1 MAAKNIS
8 FGSDARSALAAG
20 ASKLADAVKVT
31 LGPKGRYVACERSF
45 GAPLITNDGVT
56 VAKEIGLEDKVEN
69 MGAQLIREAAVKT
82 NDVAGDG
89 TTTAT
94 LLADVMIR
102 DGLKNVTAGANP
114 IAIRTGMNKAV
125 DALVEKVKK
134 DAKEVKTFDEIKNV
148 GAISAGD
155 PQIGEKIA
163 DAMEKVGKDGVIT
176 VEDSNTFGI
185 DIDVVEGMEFDKGY
199 LSPYMVNNTE
209 TMKAELSNPYILIT
223 DQKISTIQDILPLL
237 EGIMQSGKPLLIIAE
252 DVESEALAT
261 LVLNKIRGTLNVV
274 AVKAPGFGD
283 RRKRMLEDIA
293 IVTGGQPIMEELGV
307 ALSDVTLDMLGT
319 AKSVKVTK
327 DATTIVDGAG
337 KKADI
342 EERINTIN
350 AQIEETSSDFDRE
363 KLQERK
369 AKLSGGVAVIKV
381 GAATE
386 AELKET
392 KSRIDDALQATH
404 AAVEEGIVAGG
415 GAALIDAMTVLD
427 DLKAEDVDE
436 QVGIN
441 IVSKACEA
449 PMRAI
454 AENSGFEGSVVIDK
468 IKNSK
473 TGYGLNAATGEYG
486 KMIDMGVIDPVKV
499 VRSALQNATSVATM
513 LLITAATVS
522 DVPKEGPDMAE
533 MAAAM
538 QGAGGMM

>member
-56 VAKEIGLEDKVEN
+56 VAKEIELEDKVEN

-155 PQIGEKIA
+155 PLIGEKIA

-223 DQKISTIQDILPLL
+223 DQKISAIQDILPLL

-522 DVPKEGPDMAE
+522 DVPKDGPDMAE

>member
-56 VAKEIGLEDKVEN
+56 VAKEIELEDKVEN

-293 IVTGGQPIMEELGV
+293 IVPGGQPIMEELGV

>member
-56 VAKEIGLEDKVEN
+56 VAKEIELEDKVEN

-155 PQIGEKIA
+155 PLIGEKIA

-223 DQKISTIQDILPLL
+223 DQKISAIQDILPLL

-327 DATTIVDGAG
+327 DTTTIVDGAG

-427 DLKAEDVDE
+427 DLKAEDTDE

-522 DVPKEGPDMAE
+522 DVPKDGPDMAE
-533 MAAAM
+533 MAAAL

>member
-56 VAKEIGLEDKVEN
+56 VAKEIELEDKVEN

-155 PQIGEKIA
+155 PLIGEKIA

-209 TMKAELSNPYILIT
+209 TMKAELANPYILIT
-223 DQKISTIQDILPLL
+223 DQKISAIQDILPLL

-261 LVLNKIRGTLNVV
+261 LVT
-274 AVKAPGFGD
+274 ATP
-283 RRKRMLEDIA
+283 
-293 IVTGGQPIMEELGV
+293 
-307 ALSDVTLDMLGT
+307 ALP
-319 AKSVKVTK
+319 AK
-327 DATTIVDGAG
+327 
-337 KKADI
+337 
-342 EERINTIN
+342 
-350 AQIEETSSDFDRE
+350 
-363 KLQERK
+363 
-369 AKLSGGVAVIKV
+369 
-381 GAATE
+381 E
-386 AELKET
+386 AL
-392 KSRIDDALQATH
+392 RDALQAAVPALRGAVQNVNPRPTQEILGRRCLPLFGDGDLEDELCGLRFRLSPLSFYQVNPPQAERLYAQ
-404 AAVEEGIVAGG
+404 AAAFCALTGRELVVDAYCGAGTIGLSLARQAGRVVGIEIVPDAVRDAQENAARNGVGNAEFLQGACEEVLPRLVAQGLRPDVVVLDPPRRGCEEAVLRAAAQSAPARIVYVSCNPATLARDVRRLDGLGYRLAAARPVDMFPWTGEVET
-415 GAALIDAMTVLD
+415 AALFLPR
-427 DLKAEDVDE
+427 
-436 QVGIN
+436 G
-441 IVSKACEA
+441 
-449 PMRAI
+449 
-454 AENSGFEGSVVIDK
+454 
-468 IKNSK
+468 
-473 TGYGLNAATGEYG
+473 
-486 KMIDMGVIDPVKV
+486 
-499 VRSALQNATSVATM
+499 
-513 LLITAATVS
+513 
-522 DVPKEGPDMAE
+522 
-533 MAAAM
+533 
-538 QGAGGMM
+538 

>member
-56 VAKEIGLEDKVEN
+56 VAKEIELEDKVEN

-209 TMKAELSNPYILIT
+209 TMKAA
-223 DQKISTIQDILPLL
+223 
-237 EGIMQSGKPLLIIAE
+237 M
-252 DVESEALAT
+252 
-261 LVLNKIRGTLNVV
+261 
-274 AVKAPGFGD
+274 
-283 RRKRMLEDIA
+283 
-293 IVTGGQPIMEELGV
+293 
-307 ALSDVTLDMLGT
+307 
-319 AKSVKVTK
+319 
-327 DATTIVDGAG
+327 
-337 KKADI
+337 
-342 EERINTIN
+342 
-350 AQIEETSSDFDRE
+350 
-363 KLQERK
+363 
-369 AKLSGGVAVIKV
+369 
-381 GAATE
+381 
-386 AELKET
+386 
-392 KSRIDDALQATH
+392 
-404 AAVEEGIVAGG
+404 
-415 GAALIDAMTVLD
+415 MTVTHPGD
-427 DLKAEDVDE
+427 K
-436 QVGIN
+436 
-441 IVSKACEA
+441 
-449 PMRAI
+449 
-454 AENSGFEGSVVIDK
+454 VVI
-468 IKNSK
+468 
-473 TGYGLNAATGEYG
+473 Y
-486 KMIDMGVIDPVKV
+486 
-499 VRSALQNATSVATM
+499 
-513 LLITAATVS
+513 
-522 DVPKEGPDMAE
+522 
-533 MAAAM
+533 
-538 QGAGGMM
+538 